1 MMEWLR
7 HPKIIKKIIVSVGI
21 SCSCVLFMGT
31 LYVAASD
38 IRDVQKETGQIY
50 ISLEKAQKTFE
61 TGIIDLPKAIR
72 QELMLY
78 QWIAEALDYYA
89 AESGD
94 EEVFNFDIKKDILY
108 GSEQFRLTE
117 IFRGEDVDIKSWEY
131 SINPEDMVQFEQDSY
146 QFRIEGAE
154 QTLYAEINLKKG
166 VVHLYPESEVIILF
180 GLGNEDAYK
189 LIKENEYGEVEY
201 YPDFYVESDWGD
213 MEVIDDHFAGVSLD
227 EVQNLDYLKI
237 PDDMNFNQS
246 VYLSVAS
253 VLKRYMEENQVD
265 DVFYYDAEKD
275 NIACVTNMIFTCR
288 LRGKTRTLY
297 MDIDAYNMK
306 CHVYEVEE

>member
-1 MMEWLR
+1 MTEWLR

-50 ISLEKAQKTFE
+50 ISLEKAQNTFE

-94 EEVFNFDIKKDILY
+94 EEVFYFDIKKDILY

-117 IFRGEDVDIKSWEY
+117 IFRGEDADIKSWDY

-154 QTLYAEINLKKG
+154 QTLYAEMNLEKG

-180 GLGNEDAYK
+180 GLGNDEAYK
-189 LIKENEYGEVEY
+189 LIKRNENNEIVY
-201 YPDFYVESDWGD
+201 YPDFYVEPDWDD

-227 EVQNLDYLKI
+227 EVQKLYYLKI

-288 LRGKTRTLY
+288 LRGKIRTLY

>member
-7 HPKIIKKIIVSVGI
+7 HPKIIKIIIVSVGI
-21 SCSCVLFMGT
+21 FCSCVLFMGT

-38 IRDVQKETGQIY
+38 NKDAPNETGQAY
-50 ISLEKAQKTFE
+50 ISLEKAENKFE
-61 TGIIDLPKAIR
+61 IGMLDLPKEIR
-72 QELMLY
+72 RELIFY
-78 QWIAEALDYYA
+78 QWIMEALGCYA

-94 EEVFNFDIKKDILY
+94 WEVFYVDIKRDILY
-108 GSEQFRLTE
+108 GNERFRLTE
-117 IFRGEDVDIKSWEY
+117 TFRGEDIDIKSWDY
-131 SINPEDMVQFEQDSY
+131 SINQKDIVQFGQDSY

-154 QTLYAEINLKKG
+154 QTLYAEINLKEG
-166 VVHLYPESEVIILF
+166 VVHLYPESEVVILY
-180 GLGNEDAYK
+180 GLGNDEAYK
-189 LIKENEYGEVEY
+189 LIKRNENNEIVY
-201 YPDFYVESDWGD
+201 YPDFYVEPDWDD
-213 MEVIDDHFAGVSLD
+213 MEVVDDYFAGVSLD

-237 PDDMNFNQS
+237 PDDMHFNQS

-253 VLKRYMEENQVD
+253 ILKRYIEENQIE

-275 NIACVTNMIFTCR
+275 NITGVTNMIFTCR

-297 MDIDAYNMK
+297 IDIDAVNMK